1 MGNVEVAWEDVIS
14 VINMMRAHLIIIA
27 AALIAMIVVIIAVRK
42 MERSKRR
49 LFRVQSVLAFLLVT
63 VITLNIAVTGTLY
76 NTLNVVLADKGT
88 LDPSHEENSK
98 RVIEAVT
105 DEGVVMTKNNDSFL
119 PIAPQKINVFGWAST
134 NPIYGGTGSGTV
146 DTTTAIG
153 ILQGLQNAGF
163 ETNSELSDMYVNY
176 RADRP
181 VISINNGQDW
191 TLPEIPV
198 ADYPQEVL
206 DRAKEFSDVAV
217 LVFSRTGG
225 EGTDLPEDMGPI
237 MDGSTMEIGTK
248 YTKGTYTNNSR

>member
-1 MGNVEVAWEDVIS
+1 M
-14 VINMMRAHLIIIA
+14 
-27 AALIAMIVVIIAVRK
+27 
-42 MERSKRR
+42 
-49 LFRVQSVLAFLLVT
+49 
-63 VITLNIAVTGTLY
+63 
-76 NTLNVVLADKGT
+76 ADKGT

-119 PIAPQKINVFGWAST
+119 PIASQKINVFGWAST

-146 DTTTAIG
+146 DNTTAVG

-198 ADYPQEVL
+198 ADYSQEVL

-225 EGTDLPEDMGPI
+225 EETDLPEDMGPI

-248 YTKGTYTNNSR
+248 YTKGTYTNNSTKYDDFEAGQSYLELSKTEKDLVEMVSDFLPQHGQIPPSTTFARSTYSASGNSRSIFRPV

>member
-105 DEGVVMTKNNDSFL
+105 DEGVVMT
-119 PIAPQKINVFGWAST
+119 
-134 NPIYGGTGSGTV
+134 
-146 DTTTAIG
+146 
-153 ILQGLQNAGF
+153 
-163 ETNSELSDMYVNY
+163 
-176 RADRP
+176 
-181 VISINNGQDW
+181 
-191 TLPEIPV
+191 
-198 ADYPQEVL
+198 
-206 DRAKEFSDVAV
+206 
-217 LVFSRTGG
+217 
-225 EGTDLPEDMGPI
+225 
-237 MDGSTMEIGTK
+237 
-248 YTKGTYTNNSR
+248 

>member
-146 DTTTAIG
+146 DTTTAVG

-163 ETNSELSDMYVNY
+163 ETNSEL
-176 RADRP
+176 
-181 VISINNGQDW
+181 
-191 TLPEIPV
+191 
-198 ADYPQEVL
+198 
-206 DRAKEFSDVAV
+206 
-217 LVFSRTGG
+217 
-225 EGTDLPEDMGPI
+225 
-237 MDGSTMEIGTK
+237 
-248 YTKGTYTNNSR
+248 